1 MTWLILSL
9 RKCELQR
16 SISDHTYEELQLSR
30 QLRKLASFSNAI
42 GDGTITPNEI
52 SSLGTDLF
60 GDALDF
66 MGYSNDAAKEAA
78 QEQTDYYATAYDSIT
93 QEQYYN
99 NPGIA
104 SRAQLYFNENGELD
118 TDAMFAEF
126 YEEAL
131 KEYAQQCI
139 APMLKAKEE
148 EIEDAKANLE
158 TQIQSEQA
166 ELQQLDNS
174 ISQAIQQETIK
185 LS

>member
-16 SISDHTYEELQLSR
+16 SISDHTYEKLQLSR
-30 QLRKLASFSNAI
+30 QLRKLSSFSTAI
-42 GDGTITPNEI
+42 ADGTVTPSEI
-52 SSLGTDLF
+52 ASLGTDLF

-78 QEQTDYYATAYDSIT
+78 QEQTDYYATAYESIT
-93 QEQYYN
+93 QEQYYS

-104 SRAQLYFNENGELD
+104 SQAQLYFNENGELD
-118 TDAMFAEF
+118 TDTMFAEF

-139 APMLKAKEE
+139 MPMLKEKNE
-148 EIEDAKANLE
+148 EIEDKMTDLE
-158 TQIQSEQA
+158 TQVEAEQA
-166 ELQQLDNS
+166 ELKQLDNS
-174 ISQAIQQETIK
+174 ISQAIQQQTVK